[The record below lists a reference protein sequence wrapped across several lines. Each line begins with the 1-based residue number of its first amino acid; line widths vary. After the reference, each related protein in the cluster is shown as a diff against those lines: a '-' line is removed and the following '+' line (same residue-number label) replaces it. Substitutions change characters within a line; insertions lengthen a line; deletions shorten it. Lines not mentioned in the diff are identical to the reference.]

1 MNVLLTSIGRRSYL
15 VRYFQLALAGR
26 GRVLV
31 ANTLAGAPGMEVADG
46 AFVVPP
52 SHDPD
57 YGEAIAAICR
67 EHEVGLLCSCH
78 DLDTL
83 ALAREHQRLRRE
95 GVFAMLPSPAWA
107 RACLDKYEAGQ
118 RLGEA
123 GFFAPWSALSPA
135 AARAA
140 VHGGEIAFPLLVKA
154 RYGFGSA
161 SLALCHDMEELEWCW
176 RRATVESHLSV
187 TKRFIDT
194 PDEPPVLIQ
203 ERIDGQE
210 LRIVLVNDFAGHYAA
225 HFITEVHEMRAGESD
240 RATTLPP
247 DTLGDLPRRLARL
260 TGHVG
265 VWGID
270 IRMRGGQPVIID
282 LNPRFTGD
290 YPFQHLAGADV
301 PAALLAWA
309 QGREPD
315 PAWLRSAAGVT
326 GYKDLVPVQ
335 GRRMF

>member
-1 MNVLLTSIGRRSYL
+1 MNVLLTCIGRRSYL

-31 ANTLAGAPGMEVADG
+31 ANTLAETPGMEAADD

-52 SHDPD
+52 SHDPN
-57 YGEAIAAICR
+57 YGETIAAICQ
-67 EHEVGLLCSCH
+67 EHGVGLLCSCH

-83 ALAREHQRLRRE
+83 ALAREHQRLRQT
-95 GVFAMLPSPAWA
+95 GVFAMLPNPSWA
-107 RACLDKYEAGQ
+107 QACLDKYEAGL
-118 RLGEA
+118 RLSA
-123 GFFAPWSALSPA
+123 VGFFTPWSALSPA
-135 AARAA
+135 AARTALA
-140 VHGGEIAFPLLVKA
+140 DGQIDFPLVVKA

-161 SLALCHDMEELEWCW
+161 GLALCHDMEELEWCW
-176 RRATVESHLSV
+176 RRATAQLHRSV
-187 TKRFIDT
+187 TKRFIDD
-194 PDEPPVLIQ
+194 PDTPPVVIQ
-203 ERIDGQE
+203 EWIDGQE

-247 DTLGDLPRRLARL
+247 DTLGDLPRQLARL

-309 QGREPD
+309 QGGIPD
-315 PAWLRSAAGVT
+315 PAWLRSEAGVT
-326 GYKDLVPVQ
+326 GYKDLVPMQ
-335 GRRMF
+335 GRRMI